1 LQNEA
6 NFQILCAKIAPFQ
19 GVLMY
24 QNLKKMLFKFDP
36 ETAHKIA
43 ENSLIFAQNLSP
55 LRKILAKNFTYQD
68 EILSQNLLGL
78 NFLNPLGMAGGF
90 DKNATM
96 LSGLFALGFG
106 FVEFGTFTPKAQ
118 NGNEKPRLFR
128 LIDENSL
135 QNAMG
140 FNNLGAKVIK
150 ENVTKFLDKFAT
162 NLDAKLTNPARE
174 NLDTNSAS
182 NLTKFSH
189 PIIANIGKNKITP
202 NEDALN
208 DYLYL
213 TREFNE
219 LCDLFLINVSSPN
232 TPNLRALQ
240 DEKFIAT
247 LLKEMKNLTK
257 RPILFKI
264 APDMSEKTAIS
275 LCACAVEN
283 GASGVVINNTS
294 VDYALTKNA
303 RNFGG
308 ISGEL
313 IKEKSRVLFKSVARE
328 LFGQTILIS
337 CGGISDANE
346 AYERVKFGANLVEI
360 FTSFIYKG
368 PSIARNLNENL
379 ANLLR
384 TDGFKNIRA

>member
-1 LQNEA
+1 
-6 NFQILCAKIAPFQ
+6 
-19 GVLMY
+19 MY

-78 NFLNPLGMAGGF
+78 NFLNPIGMAGGF

-150 ENVTKFLDKFAT
+150 ENVTKFLGKFRANFNANFT
-162 NLDAKLTNPARE
+162 NLARE
-174 NLDTNSAS
+174 NLDTNSAL

-257 RPILFKI
+257 SPILFKI

-275 LCACAVEN
+275 LCNCAVEN

-303 RNFGG
+303 RSMGG

-313 IKEKSRVLFKSVARE
+313 IKEKSRVLFKAVARE
-328 LFGQTILIS
+328 LFGRTILIS

-346 AYERVKFGANLVEI
+346 AYERIKFGANLVEI

-368 PSIARNLNENL
+368 PSLARNLNENL

-384 TDGFKNIRA
+384 TDGFKNINEAVGINLKK

>member
-1 LQNEA
+1 
-6 NFQILCAKIAPFQ
+6 
-19 GVLMY
+19 MY

-140 FNNLGAKVIK
+140 FNNLGAKFIK
-150 ENVTKFLDKFAT
+150 ENVTKFLGKFRANFNANFT
-162 NLDAKLTNPARE
+162 NLARE
-174 NLDTNSAS
+174 NLDTNSAL

-202 NEDALN
+202 NKDALS

-257 RPILFKI
+257 SPILFKI

-275 LCACAVEN
+275 LCNCAVEN

-303 RNFGG
+303 RSMGG

-313 IKEKSRVLFKSVARE
+313 IKEKSRVLFKAVARE
-328 LFGQTILIS
+328 LFGRTILIS

-346 AYERVKFGANLVEI
+346 AYERIKFGANLVEI

-368 PSIARNLNENL
+368 PGLARNLNENL
-379 ANLLR
+379 AILLR
-384 TDGFKNIRA
+384 TDGFKNIREAVGVNLKK

>member
-1 LQNEA
+1 
-6 NFQILCAKIAPFQ
+6 
-19 GVLMY
+19 MY

-90 DKNATM
+90 DKNATI

-150 ENVTKFLDKFAT
+150 ENVTKFLGKFRANFNANFT
-162 NLDAKLTNPARE
+162 NLARE
-174 NLDTNSAS
+174 NLDTNSAL

-202 NEDALN
+202 NKDALS

-257 RPILFKI
+257 SPILFKI

-275 LCACAVEN
+275 LCNCAVEN

-303 RNFGG
+303 RSMGG

-313 IKEKSRVLFKSVARE
+313 IKEKSRVLFKAVAGE
-328 LFGQTILIS
+328 LFGRTILIS

-346 AYERVKFGANLVEI
+346 AYERIKFGANLVEI

-368 PSIARNLNENL
+368 PGLARNLNENL

-384 TDGFKNIRA
+384 TDGFKNINEAVGVNLKK

>member
-1 LQNEA
+1 
-6 NFQILCAKIAPFQ
+6 
-19 GVLMY
+19 MY

-78 NFLNPLGMAGGF
+78 NFLNPIGMAGGF

-150 ENVTKFLDKFAT
+150 ENVAKFLGKFRANFNANFT
-162 NLDAKLTNPARE
+162 NLARE

-257 RPILFKI
+257 SPILFKI

-275 LCACAVEN
+275 LCNCAVEN
-283 GASGVVINNTS
+283 GVSGVVINNTS

-303 RNFGG
+303 RSMGG

-313 IKEKSRVLFKSVARE
+313 IKEKSRVLFKAVARE
-328 LFGQTILIS
+328 LFGRTILIS

-346 AYERVKFGANLVEI
+346 AYERIKFGANLVEI

-368 PSIARNLNENL
+368 PGLARNLNENL
-379 ANLLR
+379 AILLR
-384 TDGFKNIRA
+384 TDGFKNINEAVGVNLKK

>member
-1 LQNEA
+1 
-6 NFQILCAKIAPFQ
+6 
-19 GVLMY
+19 MY

-68 EILSQNLLGL
+68 EILSQNLLEL
-78 NFLNPLGMAGGF
+78 NFLNPIGMAGGF

-150 ENVTKFLDKFAT
+150 ENVTKFLGKFRANFNANFT
-162 NLDAKLTNPARE
+162 NLARE
-174 NLDTNSAS
+174 NLDTNSAL

-189 PIIANIGKNKITP
+189 PTIANIGKNKITP

-257 RPILFKI
+257 SPILFKI

-275 LCACAVEN
+275 LCNCAVEN

-303 RNFGG
+303 RSMGG

-313 IKEKSRVLFKSVARE
+313 IKEKSRVLFKAVARE
-328 LFGQTILIS
+328 LFGRTILIS

-346 AYERVKFGANLVEI
+346 AYERIKFGANLVEI

-368 PSIARNLNENL
+368 PGLARNLNENL
-379 ANLLR
+379 AILLR
-384 TDGFKNIRA
+384 TDGFKNINEAVGVNLKK

>member
-1 LQNEA
+1 
-6 NFQILCAKIAPFQ
+6 
-19 GVLMY
+19 MY

-150 ENVTKFLDKFAT
+150 ENVTKFLGKFRANFNANFT
-162 NLDAKLTNPARE
+162 NLARE
-174 NLDTNSAS
+174 NLDTNSAL

-257 RPILFKI
+257 SPILFKI

-275 LCACAVEN
+275 LCNCAVEN

-303 RNFGG
+303 RSMGG

-313 IKEKSRVLFKSVARE
+313 IKEKSRVLFKAVAGE
-328 LFGQTILIS
+328 LFGRTILIS

-346 AYERVKFGANLVEI
+346 AYERIKFGANLVEI

-368 PSIARNLNENL
+368 PGLARNLNENL

-384 TDGFKNIRA
+384 TDGFKNINEAVGVNLKK

>member
-1 LQNEA
+1 
-6 NFQILCAKIAPFQ
+6 
-19 GVLMY
+19 MY

-135 QNAMG
+135 QNTMG

-150 ENVTKFLDKFAT
+150 ENVTKFLGKFRANFNANFT
-162 NLDAKLTNPARE
+162 NLARE
-174 NLDTNSAS
+174 NLDTNLAL

-189 PIIANIGKNKITP
+189 PIIANIGKNKITQ

-257 RPILFKI
+257 SPILFKI

-275 LCACAVEN
+275 LCNCAVGN

-303 RNFGG
+303 RSMGG

-328 LFGQTILIS
+328 LFGRTILIS

-346 AYERVKFGANLVEI
+346 AYERIKFGANLVEI

-368 PSIARNLNENL
+368 PGLARNLNENL
-379 ANLLR
+379 AILLR
-384 TDGFKNIRA
+384 TDGFKNINEAVGVNLKK

>member
-1 LQNEA
+1 
-6 NFQILCAKIAPFQ
+6 
-19 GVLMY
+19 MY

-106 FVEFGTFTPKAQ
+106 FVEFGTFTPKEQ

-150 ENVTKFLDKFAT
+150 ENVTKFLGKFRA
-162 NLDAKLTNPARE
+162 NFTNPAHE
-174 NLDTNSAS
+174 NLDTNSAL

-275 LCACAVEN
+275 LCNCAVEN

-303 RNFGG
+303 RSMGG

-337 CGGISDANE
+337 
-346 AYERVKFGANLVEI
+346 F
-360 FTSFIYKG
+360 
-368 PSIARNLNENL
+368 
-379 ANLLR
+379 
-384 TDGFKNIRA
+384 

>member
-1 LQNEA
+1 
-6 NFQILCAKIAPFQ
+6 
-19 GVLMY
+19 MY
-24 QNLKKMLFKFDP
+24 QNFKKMLFKFDP

-150 ENVTKFLDKFAT
+150 ENVTKFLGKFRA
-162 NLDAKLTNPARE
+162 NFNANFTNPARE
-174 NLDTNSAS
+174 NLDTKSAL

-275 LCACAVEN
+275 LCNCAVEN

-303 RNFGG
+303 RSIGG

-313 IKEKSRVLFKSVARE
+313 IKEKSHVLFKAVARE
-328 LFGQTILIS
+328 LFGRTILIS

-346 AYERVKFGANLVEI
+346 AYERIKFGANLVEI

-368 PSIARNLNENL
+368 PSLARNLNENL

-384 TDGFKNIRA
+384 TDGFKNINEAVGVNLKK

>member
-1 LQNEA
+1 
-6 NFQILCAKIAPFQ
+6 
-19 GVLMY
+19 MY

-106 FVEFGTFTPKAQ
+106 FVEFGTFTPKEQ

-150 ENVTKFLDKFAT
+150 ENVAKFLGKFRANFNANFT
-162 NLDAKLTNPARE
+162 NLARE

-189 PIIANIGKNKITP
+189 PIIANIGKNKITQ

-257 RPILFKI
+257 SPILFKI

-275 LCACAVEN
+275 LCNCAVEN

-303 RNFGG
+303 RSMGG

-313 IKEKSRVLFKSVARE
+313 IKEKSRVLFKAVARE
-328 LFGQTILIS
+328 LFGRTILIS

-346 AYERVKFGANLVEI
+346 AYERIKFGANLVEI

-368 PSIARNLNENL
+368 PSLARNLNENL

-384 TDGFKNIRA
+384 TDGFKNIREAVGVNLKK

>member
-1 LQNEA
+1 
-6 NFQILCAKIAPFQ
+6 
-19 GVLMY
+19 
-24 QNLKKMLFKFDP
+24 
-36 ETAHKIA
+36 
-43 ENSLIFAQNLSP
+43 
-55 LRKILAKNFTYQD
+55 
-68 EILSQNLLGL
+68 
-78 NFLNPLGMAGGF
+78 MAGGF

-150 ENVTKFLDKFAT
+150 ENVTKFLGKFRA
-162 NLDAKLTNPARE
+162 NFNANFTNPARE
-174 NLDTNSAS
+174 NLDTKSAL

-275 LCACAVEN
+275 LCNCAVEN

-303 RNFGG
+303 RSIGG

-313 IKEKSRVLFKSVARE
+313 IKEKSRVLFKAVARE
-328 LFGQTILIS
+328 LFGRTILIS

-346 AYERVKFGANLVEI
+346 AYERIKFGANLVEI

-368 PSIARNLNENL
+368 PSLARNLNENL

-384 TDGFKNIRA
+384 TDGFKNINEAVGVNLKK

>member
-1 LQNEA
+1 
-6 NFQILCAKIAPFQ
+6 
-19 GVLMY
+19 MY

-140 FNNLGAKVIK
+140 FNNLGAKFIK
-150 ENVTKFLDKFAT
+150 ENVTKFLGKFRANFNANFT
-162 NLDAKLTNPARE
+162 NLARE
-174 NLDTNSAS
+174 NLDTNSAL

-202 NEDALN
+202 NKDALS

-257 RPILFKI
+257 SPILFKI

-275 LCACAVEN
+275 LCNCAVEN

-303 RNFGG
+303 RSMGG

-313 IKEKSRVLFKSVARE
+313 IKEKSRVLFKAVAIE
-328 LFGQTILIS
+328 LFGRTILIS

-346 AYERVKFGANLVEI
+346 AYERIKFGANLVEI

-368 PSIARNLNENL
+368 PGLARNLNENL
-379 ANLLR
+379 AILLR
-384 TDGFKNIRA
+384 TDGFKNIREAVGVNLKK

>member
-1 LQNEA
+1 
-6 NFQILCAKIAPFQ
+6 
-19 GVLMY
+19 MY

-43 ENSLIFAQNLSP
+43 ENSLIFAQNLAP

-150 ENVTKFLDKFAT
+150 ENVTKFLDKFVT
-162 NLDAKLTNPARE
+162 NLDAKLTNLARE
-174 NLDTNSAS
+174 NLDTNSAL

-202 NEDALN
+202 NKDALS

-240 DEKFIAT
+240 DENFIAT

-257 RPILFKI
+257 SPILFKI

-275 LCACAVEN
+275 LCNCAVEN

-303 RNFGG
+303 RSMGG

-313 IKEKSRVLFKSVARE
+313 IKEKSRVLFKAVAGE
-328 LFGQTILIS
+328 LFGRTILIS

-346 AYERVKFGANLVEI
+346 AYERIKFGANLVEI

-368 PSIARNLNENL
+368 PGLARNLNENL
-379 ANLLR
+379 AILLR
-384 TDGFKNIRA
+384 TDGFKNIREAVGVNLKK

>member
-1 LQNEA
+1 
-6 NFQILCAKIAPFQ
+6 
-19 GVLMY
+19 MY
-24 QNLKKMLFKFDP
+24 QNFKKMLFKFDP

-150 ENVTKFLDKFAT
+150 ENVTKFLGKFRA
-162 NLDAKLTNPARE
+162 NFNANFTNPARE
-174 NLDTNSAS
+174 NLDTKSAL

-202 NEDALN
+202 N

-275 LCACAVEN
+275 LCNCAVEN

-303 RNFGG
+303 RSIGG

-313 IKEKSRVLFKSVARE
+313 IKEKSRVLFKAVARE
-328 LFGQTILIS
+328 LFGRTILIS

-346 AYERVKFGANLVEI
+346 AYERIKFGANLVEI

-368 PSIARNLNENL
+368 PSLARNLNENL

-384 TDGFKNIRA
+384 TDGFKNINEAVGVNLKK

>member
-1 LQNEA
+1 
-6 NFQILCAKIAPFQ
+6 
-19 GVLMY
+19 MY

-140 FNNLGAKVIK
+140 FNNLGAKVVK
-150 ENVTKFLDKFAT
+150 ENVTKFLGKFRANFNANFT
-162 NLDAKLTNPARE
+162 NLARE
-174 NLDTNSAS
+174 NLDTNSAL

-202 NEDALN
+202 NKDALS

-213 TREFNE
+213 TLEFNE
-219 LCDLFLINVSSPN
+219 LCDLFLINVSS
-232 TPNLRALQ
+232 RALQ
-240 DEKFIAT
+240 DEKFIT
-247 LLKEMKNLTK
+247 ELLKEMKNLTK

-368 PSIARNLNENL
+368 PSLARNLNENL

-384 TDGFKNIRA
+384 TDGFKNIREAVGVNLKK

>member
-1 LQNEA
+1 
-6 NFQILCAKIAPFQ
+6 
-19 GVLMY
+19 MY

-78 NFLNPLGMAGGF
+78 NFLNPLGMGGGF

-150 ENVTKFLDKFAT
+150 ENVTKFLGKFRANFNANFT
-162 NLDAKLTNPARE
+162 NLARE
-174 NLDTNSAS
+174 NLDTNSAL

-257 RPILFKI
+257 SPILFKI

-275 LCACAVEN
+275 LCNCAVEN

-303 RNFGG
+303 RSMGG

-346 AYERVKFGANLVEI
+346 AYERIKFGANLVEI

-368 PSIARNLNENL
+368 PGLARNLNENL

-384 TDGFKNIRA
+384 TDGFKNINEAVGVNLKK

>member
-1 LQNEA
+1 
-6 NFQILCAKIAPFQ
+6 
-19 GVLMY
+19 MY

-55 LRKILAKNFTYQD
+55 LRKILAKNFNYQD

-150 ENVTKFLDKFAT
+150 ENVTKFLGKFRANFNANFT
-162 NLDAKLTNPARE
+162 NLARE
-174 NLDTNSAS
+174 NLDTNSAL

-257 RPILFKI
+257 SPILFKI

-275 LCACAVEN
+275 LCNCAVEN

-303 RNFGG
+303 RSMGG

-313 IKEKSRVLFKSVARE
+313 IKEKSRVLFKAVARE
-328 LFGQTILIS
+328 LFGRTILIS

-368 PSIARNLNENL
+368 PSLARNLNENL

-384 TDGFKNIRA
+384 TDGFKNINEAVGLNLKK

>member
-1 LQNEA
+1 
-6 NFQILCAKIAPFQ
+6 
-19 GVLMY
+19 MY

-43 ENSLIFAQNLSP
+43 ENSLIFTQNLSP

-140 FNNLGAKVIK
+140 FNNLGAKVVK
-150 ENVTKFLDKFAT
+150 ENVTKFLGKFRANFNANFT
-162 NLDAKLTNPARE
+162 NLARE
-174 NLDTNSAS
+174 NLDTNSAL

-202 NEDALN
+202 NKDALS

-213 TREFNE
+213 TLEFNE

-240 DEKFIAT
+240 DEKFIT
-247 LLKEMKNLTK
+247 ELLKEMKNLTK

-368 PSIARNLNENL
+368 PSLARNLNENL

-384 TDGFKNIRA
+384 TDGFKNIREAVGVNLKK

>member
-1 LQNEA
+1 
-6 NFQILCAKIAPFQ
+6 
-19 GVLMY
+19 MY
-24 QNLKKMLFKFDP
+24 QNFKKILFKFDP

-150 ENVTKFLDKFAT
+150 ENVTKFLGKFRA
-162 NLDAKLTNPARE
+162 NFNANFTNPARE
-174 NLDTNSAS
+174 NLDTKSAL

-275 LCACAVEN
+275 LCNCAVEN

-303 RNFGG
+303 RSIGG

-313 IKEKSRVLFKSVARE
+313 IKEKSRVLFKAVARE
-328 LFGQTILIS
+328 LFGRTILIS

-346 AYERVKFGANLVEI
+346 AYERIKFGANLVEI

-368 PSIARNLNENL
+368 PSLARNLNENL

-384 TDGFKNIRA
+384 TDGFKNINEAVGVNLKK

>member
-1 LQNEA
+1 
-6 NFQILCAKIAPFQ
+6 
-19 GVLMY
+19 MY

-150 ENVTKFLDKFAT
+150 ENVTKFLGKFRANFNANFT
-162 NLDAKLTNPARE
+162 NLARE
-174 NLDTNSAS
+174 NLDTNSAL

-257 RPILFKI
+257 SPILFKI

-275 LCACAVEN
+275 LCNCAVEN

-303 RNFGG
+303 RSMGG

-313 IKEKSRVLFKSVARE
+313 IKEKSRVLFKAVARE
-328 LFGQTILIS
+328 LFGRTILIS

-368 PSIARNLNENL
+368 PSLARNLNENL

-384 TDGFKNIRA
+384 TDGFKNINEAVGVNLKK

>member
-1 LQNEA
+1 
-6 NFQILCAKIAPFQ
+6 
-19 GVLMY
+19 MY

-140 FNNLGAKVIK
+140 FNNLGAKFIK
-150 ENVTKFLDKFAT
+150 ENVTKFLGKFRANFNANFT
-162 NLDAKLTNPARE
+162 NLARE
-174 NLDTNSAS
+174 NLDTNSAL

-202 NEDALN
+202 NKDALS

-257 RPILFKI
+257 SPILFKI

-275 LCACAVEN
+275 LCNCAVGN

-303 RNFGG
+303 RSMGG

-328 LFGQTILIS
+328 LFGRTILIS

-346 AYERVKFGANLVEI
+346 AYERIKFGANLVEI

-368 PSIARNLNENL
+368 PGLARNLNENL

-384 TDGFKNIRA
+384 TDGFKNINEAVGVNLKK

>member
-1 LQNEA
+1 
-6 NFQILCAKIAPFQ
+6 
-19 GVLMY
+19 MY
-24 QNLKKMLFKFDP
+24 QNLKKMLFKFNP

-90 DKNATM
+90 DKNATI

-150 ENVTKFLDKFAT
+150 ENVTKFLGKFRANFNANFT
-162 NLDAKLTNPARE
+162 NLARE
-174 NLDTNSAS
+174 NLDTNSAL

-240 DEKFIAT
+240 DEKFIAE

-264 APDMSEKTAIS
+264 APDMSKKTAIS
-275 LCACAVEN
+275 LCNCAVEN

-303 RNFGG
+303 RSMGG

-313 IKEKSRVLFKSVARE
+313 IKEKSRVLFKAVAGE
-328 LFGQTILIS
+328 LFGRTILIS

-346 AYERVKFGANLVEI
+346 AYERIKFGANLVEI

-368 PSIARNLNENL
+368 PGLARNLNENL

-384 TDGFKNIRA
+384 TDGFKNINEAVGVNVKK

>member
-1 LQNEA
+1 
-6 NFQILCAKIAPFQ
+6 
-19 GVLMY
+19 MY
-24 QNLKKMLFKFDP
+24 QNFKKMLFKFDP

-96 LSGLFALGFG
+96 LGGLFALGFG

-150 ENVTKFLDKFAT
+150 ENVTKFLGKFRANFNT
-162 NLDAKLTNPARE
+162 NFTNPARE
-174 NLDTNSAS
+174 NLDTNSAL

-275 LCACAVEN
+275 LCNCAVEN

-303 RNFGG
+303 RSMGG

-313 IKEKSRVLFKSVARE
+313 IKEKSRVLFKAVARE
-328 LFGQTILIS
+328 LFGRTILIS

-346 AYERVKFGANLVEI
+346 AYERIKFGANLVEI

-368 PSIARNLNENL
+368 PSLARNLNENL

-384 TDGFKNIRA
+384 ADGFKNINEAVGANLKK

>member
-1 LQNEA
+1 
-6 NFQILCAKIAPFQ
+6 
-19 GVLMY
+19 MY

-140 FNNLGAKVIK
+140 FNNLGAKFIK
-150 ENVTKFLDKFAT
+150 ENVTKFLGKFRANFNANFT
-162 NLDAKLTNPARE
+162 NLARE
-174 NLDTNSAS
+174 NLDTNSAL

-202 NEDALN
+202 NKDALS

-257 RPILFKI
+257 SPILFKI

-275 LCACAVEN
+275 LCNCAVEN

-303 RNFGG
+303 RSIGG

-313 IKEKSRVLFKSVARE
+313 IKEKSRVLFKAVARE
-328 LFGQTILIS
+328 LFGRTILIS

-346 AYERVKFGANLVEI
+346 AYERIKFGANLVEI

-368 PSIARNLNENL
+368 PGLARNLNENL
-379 ANLLR
+379 AILLR
-384 TDGFKNIRA
+384 TDGFKNIREAVGVNLKK

>member
-1 LQNEA
+1 
-6 NFQILCAKIAPFQ
+6 
-19 GVLMY
+19 MY

-106 FVEFGTFTPKAQ
+106 FVEFGTFTPKEQ

-150 ENVTKFLDKFAT
+150 ENVTKFLGKFRA
-162 NLDAKLTNPARE
+162 NFTNPAHE
-174 NLDTNSAS
+174 NLDTNSAL

-189 PIIANIGKNKITP
+189 PIIANIGKNKITQ

-257 RPILFKI
+257 SPILFKI

-275 LCACAVEN
+275 LCNCAVEN

-303 RNFGG
+303 RSMGG

-313 IKEKSRVLFKSVARE
+313 IKEKSRVLFKAVARE
-328 LFGQTILIS
+328 LFGRTILIS

-346 AYERVKFGANLVEI
+346 AYERIKFGANLVEI

-368 PSIARNLNENL
+368 PGLARNLNENL
-379 ANLLR
+379 AILLR
-384 TDGFKNIRA
+384 TDGFKNINEAVGVNLKK

>member
-1 LQNEA
+1 
-6 NFQILCAKIAPFQ
+6 
-19 GVLMY
+19 MY

-135 QNAMG
+135 QNTMG

-150 ENVTKFLDKFAT
+150 ENVTKFLGKFRANFNANFT
-162 NLDAKLTNPARE
+162 NLARE
-174 NLDTNSAS
+174 NLDTNSAL

-189 PIIANIGKNKITP
+189 PIIANIGKNKITQ

-257 RPILFKI
+257 SPILFKI

-275 LCACAVEN
+275 LCNCAVGN

-303 RNFGG
+303 RSMGG

-328 LFGQTILIS
+328 LFGRTILIS

-346 AYERVKFGANLVEI
+346 AYERIKFGANLVEI

-368 PSIARNLNENL
+368 PGLARNLNENL

-384 TDGFKNIRA
+384 TDGFKNINEAVGVNLKK

>member
-1 LQNEA
+1 
-6 NFQILCAKIAPFQ
+6 
-19 GVLMY
+19 MY
-24 QNLKKMLFKFDP
+24 QNFKKMLFKFDP

-150 ENVTKFLDKFAT
+150 ENVTKFLGKFRA
-162 NLDAKLTNPARE
+162 NFNANFTNPARE
-174 NLDTNSAS
+174 NLDTNSTL

-275 LCACAVEN
+275 LCNCAVEN

-303 RNFGG
+303 RSIGG

-313 IKEKSRVLFKSVARE
+313 IKEKSRVLFKAVARE
-328 LFGQTILIS
+328 LFGRTILIS

-346 AYERVKFGANLVEI
+346 AYERIKFGANLVEI

-368 PSIARNLNENL
+368 PGLARNLNENL

-384 TDGFKNIRA
+384 KDGFKNINEAVGVNLKK

>member
-1 LQNEA
+1 
-6 NFQILCAKIAPFQ
+6 
-19 GVLMY
+19 MY

-150 ENVTKFLDKFAT
+150 ENVTKFLGKFRANFNANFT
-162 NLDAKLTNPARE
+162 NLARE
-174 NLDTNSAS
+174 NLDTNSAL

-202 NEDALN
+202 NKDALS

-257 RPILFKI
+257 SPILFKI

-275 LCACAVEN
+275 LCNCAVEN

-303 RNFGG
+303 RSMGG

-313 IKEKSRVLFKSVARE
+313 IKEKSRVLFKAVARE
-328 LFGQTILIS
+328 LFGRTILIS

-346 AYERVKFGANLVEI
+346 AYKRIKFGANLVEI

-368 PSIARNLNENL
+368 PGLARNLNENL
-379 ANLLR
+379 AILLR
-384 TDGFKNIRA
+384 TDGFKNINEAVGVNLKK

>member
-1 LQNEA
+1 
-6 NFQILCAKIAPFQ
+6 
-19 GVLMY
+19 MY
-24 QNLKKMLFKFDP
+24 QNFKKMLFKFDP

-150 ENVTKFLDKFAT
+150 ENVTKFLGKFRA
-162 NLDAKLTNPARE
+162 NFNANFTNPARE
-174 NLDTNSAS
+174 NLDTKSAL

-275 LCACAVEN
+275 LCNCAVEN

-303 RNFGG
+303 RSIGG

-313 IKEKSRVLFKSVARE
+313 IKEKSRVLFKAVARE
-328 LFGQTILIS
+328 LFGRTILIS

-346 AYERVKFGANLVEI
+346 AYERIKFGANLVEI

-368 PSIARNLNENL
+368 PSLARNLNENL

-384 TDGFKNIRA
+384 TDGFKNINEAVGVNLKK

>member
-1 LQNEA
+1 
-6 NFQILCAKIAPFQ
+6 
-19 GVLMY
+19 MY
-24 QNLKKMLFKFDP
+24 QNFKKMLFKFDP

-150 ENVTKFLDKFAT
+150 ENVTKFLGKFRA
-162 NLDAKLTNPARE
+162 NFNANFTNPARE
-174 NLDTNSAS
+174 NLDTKSAL

-219 LCDLFLINVSSPN
+219 LCDLFLINVRSPN

-240 DEKFIAT
+240 DEKFIAA

-275 LCACAVEN
+275 LCNCAVEN

-303 RNFGG
+303 RSMGG

-313 IKEKSRVLFKSVARE
+313 IKEKSRVLFKAVARE
-328 LFGQTILIS
+328 LFGRTILIS

-346 AYERVKFGANLVEI
+346 AYERIKFGANLVEI

-368 PSIARNLNENL
+368 PSLARNLNENL

-384 TDGFKNIRA
+384 TDGFKNINEAVGVNLKK

>member
-1 LQNEA
+1 
-6 NFQILCAKIAPFQ
+6 
-19 GVLMY
+19 MY
-24 QNLKKMLFKFDP
+24 QNFKKMLFKFDP

-150 ENVTKFLDKFAT
+150 ENVTKFLGKFRA
-162 NLDAKLTNPARE
+162 NFNANFTNPARE
-174 NLDTNSAS
+174 NLDTKSAL

-240 DEKFIAT
+240 DEKFIAA

-275 LCACAVEN
+275 LCNCAVEN

-303 RNFGG
+303 RSMGG

-313 IKEKSRVLFKSVARE
+313 IKEKSRVLFKAVARE
-328 LFGQTILIS
+328 LFGRTILIS

-346 AYERVKFGANLVEI
+346 AYERIKFGANLVEI

-368 PSIARNLNENL
+368 PSLARNLNENL

-384 TDGFKNIRA
+384 TDGFKNINEAVGVNLKK

>member
-1 LQNEA
+1 
-6 NFQILCAKIAPFQ
+6 
-19 GVLMY
+19 MY

-140 FNNLGAKVIK
+140 FNNLGAKVVK
-150 ENVTKFLDKFAT
+150 ENVTKFLGKFRANFNANFT
-162 NLDAKLTNPARE
+162 NLARE
-174 NLDTNSAS
+174 NLDTNSAL

-202 NEDALN
+202 NKDALS

-213 TREFNE
+213 TLEFNE

-240 DEKFIAT
+240 DEKFIT
-247 LLKEMKNLTK
+247 ELLKEMKNLTK

-368 PSIARNLNENL
+368 PSLARNLNENL

-384 TDGFKNIRA
+384 TDGFKNIREAVGVNLKK

>member
-1 LQNEA
+1 
-6 NFQILCAKIAPFQ
+6 
-19 GVLMY
+19 MY
-24 QNLKKMLFKFDP
+24 QNFKKMLFKFDP

-150 ENVTKFLDKFAT
+150 ENVTKFLGTFRA
-162 NLDAKLTNPARE
+162 NFNANFTNPARE
-174 NLDTNSAS
+174 NLDTKSAL

-275 LCACAVEN
+275 LCNCAVEN

-303 RNFGG
+303 RSIGG

-313 IKEKSRVLFKSVARE
+313 IKEKSRVLFKAVARE
-328 LFGQTILIS
+328 LFGRTILIS

-346 AYERVKFGANLVEI
+346 AYERIKFGANLVEI

-368 PSIARNLNENL
+368 PSLARNLNENL

-384 TDGFKNIRA
+384 TDGFKNINEAVGVNLKK